1 MMPTYEYECRECN
14 YQFESFQWVDDRNK
28 PTKEVCPKCGKKKIK
43 QGYVTSNGS
52 APAMKWMTTIRID
65 KPHNANG
72 FQDVMERVCN
82 GAGVK
87 GTKYEKQ
94 LRDKHMF

>member
-1 MMPTYEYECRECN
+1 
-14 YQFESFQWVDDRNK
+14 
-28 PTKEVCPKCGKKKIK
+28 
-43 QGYVTSNGS
+43 
-52 APAMKWMTTIRID
+52 
-65 KPHNANG
+65 
-72 FQDVMERVCN
+72 VMERVCN